1 MFTDFMT
8 KLDINAQGDAV
19 EINVLKIKKMS

>member
-1 MFTDFMT
+1 MFIDFMT
-8 KLDINAQGDAV
+8 KLDINAQGDAI

>member
-1 MFTDFMT
+1 MFIDFMT